1 MTSAWMWFPVSGF
14 QFLYALETRNRKLD
28 QAYRNLIK
36 DRLGKAAFI

>member
-1 MTSAWMWFPVSGF
+1 MHKKMEAG
-14 QFLYALETRNRKLD
+14 NRKLD